1 MAADD
6 QEVMESWMKV
16 LSCATYEYMRL
27 MVAELQ
33 RQLDE
38 INAAERAKAKQ
49 LKEAVKTQQQQQQH
63 QKPATTTA
71 AGSKTVSSSR
81 TESSLSMI
89 SSSENG
95 GLEEDDFFAASPS
108 SLSSAS
114 SASCHTPPATPA
126 SQQKLQK
133 NSRPVAE
140 DDVSRPSRGSA
151 STGWVAPAS
160 TGVSAALRRAP
171 SPSRL
176 NPVGATVVQ
185 DISDIRG
192 VSPSRGKGRG
202 TSPASGDIVISD
214 MHIVDPN
221 RRSPSNAVV
230 SPSAIGTS
238 PKSFIDLHEQFG
250 QAIVQQIQSRKSS
263 SSAMSSASSEEYY

>member
-1 MAADD
+1 
-6 QEVMESWMKV
+6 
-16 LSCATYEYMRL
+16 
-27 MVAELQ
+27 
-33 RQLDE
+33 
-38 INAAERAKAKQ
+38 
-49 LKEAVKTQQQQQQH
+49 
-63 QKPATTTA
+63 
-71 AGSKTVSSSR
+71 
-81 TESSLSMI
+81 MI

-114 SASCHTPPATPA
+114 SISCHTPPPINA
-126 SQQKLQK
+126 SQQQQQQQQKTPRPAEESGFTKL
-133 NSRPVAE
+133 S
-140 DDVSRPSRGSA
+140 SG
-151 STGWVAPAS
+151 TGLTMPGLAGAATATS
-160 TGVSAALRRAP
+160 SSSGVSAALRRAP

-192 VSPSRGKGRG
+192 TSPSRGAGNRSAGRA
-202 TSPASGDIVISD
+202 SPSSGDIVISD

-221 RRSPSNAVV
+221 RRSPMSPMSNPASAV
-230 SPSAIGTS
+230 AGTS

-250 QAIVQQIQSRKSS
+250 QPIVQQIQSRKSS